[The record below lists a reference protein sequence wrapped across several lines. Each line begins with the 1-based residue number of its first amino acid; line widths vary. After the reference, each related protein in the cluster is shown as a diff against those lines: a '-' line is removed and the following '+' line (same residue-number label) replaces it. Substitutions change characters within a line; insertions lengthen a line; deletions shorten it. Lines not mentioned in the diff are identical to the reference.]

1 MPVFLYALA
10 LAIVGVVPVI
20 GVAVRIEGK
29 KYVTP
34 ITGSIVTG
42 GLRLC
47 ACLVAGR
54 RWRVVGRR
62 SPGDEQSG
70 AGGRVAGGVL
80 SGDRSPVT
88 GF

>member
-1 MPVFLYALA
+1 MPVFSYALA
-10 LAIVGVVPVI
+10 LAIVGVVPVIGVDPVI

-47 ACLVAGR
+47 GRLVAGF
-54 RWRVVGRR
+54 GRR
-62 SPGDEQSG
+62 SPDF
-70 AGGRVAGGVL
+70 RL
-80 SGDRSPVT
+80 TPIT
-88 GF
+88 GTLGTCGNFQEFYHTPR